1 MEIMDFF
8 SFGCGEKRFVILP
21 GLAIHS
27 VMALQNAVESS
38 YKDFAEEYTVYLFER
53 PRVLREGCT
62 VRDLACDTAQAMREL
77 HIENADIFGVSQ
89 GGMMAQWIAID
100 APELVHSL
108 MLGAT
113 LAEPNET
120 FLRVLDTWL
129 HLAEAKDEDALLASF
144 VDNVYSENTLKAYRE
159 TMITLGR
166 GITDEEY
173 CRFRILAESCRGMNT
188 VPYLSSIRCPALVLG
203 SEGDRVVT
211 ADGTRSLAE
220 KLGCELYMYG
230 AEYGH
235 GVYDEAPD
243 FRMRCMEFLKT
254 LG

>member
-8 SFGCGEKRFVILP
+8 SFGRGKKTFVILP

-62 VRDLACDTAQAMREL
+62 VRDLARDTAQAMRDL

-89 GGMMAQWIAID
+89 GGMMAQWLAID

-144 VDNVYSENTLKAYRE
+144 VDNVYSENTLRAYRE

-188 VPYLSSIRCPALVLG
+188 VPDLSSIRCPALVLG

-211 ADGTRSLAE
+211 ADGTRTLAE

-243 FRMRCMEFLKT
+243 FRTRCMEFLKT